1 MQKTNALKETVLFF
15 ALTLGLSY
23 FVFWGPLAFF
33 QIPTISFVSDV
44 TGPAWAILLFM
55 LGGFVPSL
63 VAFFLTWQRE
73 GVSGLKQL
81 GQRGL
86 QFKIGGRWYLTMIA
100 LVVLATVGQI
110 LIIGILGYPF
120 DFNLF
125 LVQAGSFLPLIL
137 IGPISEEFGW
147 RGYALDRLQ
156 TRLSPLISSIMIG
169 IVWGL
174 WHGPLFMMVGTSQ
187 HELEIPFVG
196 FTVGLIALS
205 ILFTWLHNHTGG
217 SIWTA
222 IFFHWIYTYM
232 AQVIA
237 SGVTRSPVYNWIEFL
252 PYIIEAVIIV
262 AIWAPRSRTEAQTA
276 G

>member
-1 MQKTNALKETVLFF
+1 M
-15 ALTLGLSY
+15 
-23 FVFWGPLAFF
+23 
-33 QIPTISFVSDV
+33 
-44 TGPAWAILLFM
+44 
-55 LGGFVPSL
+55 
-63 VAFFLTWQRE
+63 
-73 GVSGLKQL
+73 
-81 GQRGL
+81 
-86 QFKIGGRWYLTMIA
+86 
-100 LVVLATVGQI
+100 
-110 LIIGILGYPF
+110 
-120 DFNLF
+120 
-125 LVQAGSFLPLIL
+125 QAGSYLPLIL

-156 TRLSPLISSIMIG
+156 TRWSPLISSIMIG

-187 HELEIPFVG
+187 HELGIPFLG

-232 AQVIA
+232 AQVVA
-237 SGVTRSPVYNWIEFL
+237 SGVTRSVIYNWIEFL

-262 AIWAPRSRTEAQTA
+262 AIWAPRSRTEVQTA
-276 G
+276 V

>member
-1 MQKTNALKETVLFF
+1 
-15 ALTLGLSY
+15 
-23 FVFWGPLAFF
+23 
-33 QIPTISFVSDV
+33 
-44 TGPAWAILLFM
+44 M

-63 VAFFLTWQRE
+63 VAFFLTRRRD

-81 GQRGL
+81 GRRGL
-86 QFKIGGRWYLTMIA
+86 QFKIGGRWYLTMVA
-100 LVVLATVGQI
+100 LVVLATLGQI
-110 LIIGILGYPF
+110 SIIWVLGIPF

-156 TRLSPLISSIMIG
+156 TRWSPLISSIMIG

-174 WHGPLFMMVGTSQ
+174 WHGPLFMMAGTSQ
-187 HELEIPFVG
+187 HELGIPFVG

-232 AQVIA
+232 AQVVA
-237 SGVTRSPVYNWIEFL
+237 SGVTRSPFYNWIESL

-262 AIWAPRSRTEAQTA
+262 AIWSPHTRTEVQTA